1 MKEKYL
7 PTGNEYVALPTIRER
22 DGAVEQINVLHMGVN
37 GLLAFSGG
45 SRPFLTPGVTV
56 DGKELSLDGRLT
68 WEREADWL
76 PRFTMTQEPLEL
88 EGLYFAPPGEGGFVL
103 SSKAK
108 NTSPP

>member
-45 SRPFLTPGVTV
+45 SRPFLTPSVAG
-56 DGKELSLDGRLT
+56 DGKEISLESRLC

-76 PRFTMTQEPLEL
+76 PRFTLRYDSLEL
-88 EGLYFAPPGEGGFVL
+88 EGLYFVRAGEWGFGL
-103 SSKAK
+103 SFKV
-108 NTSPP
+108 